1 MDDNQII
8 DLYWARSENAITETA
23 NKYGPYCHTV
33 AYNILKNNEDSEE
46 CVNDTYRKAWD
57 AMPPQH
63 PQILRA
69 FLGKITRNLSLNR
82 YDKRTAEKRGAGQVT
97 LALEELSECLPAAN
111 HVEQIIDDMALAQLL
126 NSFLAT
132 LPTDARKIFMRRYW
146 YLNSV
151 KEIAEIFSIS
161 ESNVKTTLFRAR
173 NKLKLLL
180 EKEGVAI

>member
-46 CVNDTYRKAWD
+46 CVNDTYQKAWD
-57 AMPPQH
+57 TIPPQR

-82 YDKRTAEKRGAGQVT
+82 YEKRMAEKRGAGQVA
-97 LALEELSECLPAAN
+97 LALEELSECLPSAN
-111 HVEQIIDDMALAQLL
+111 RVEQEVDDMALTQLL
-126 NSFLAT
+126 NSFLAS
-132 LPTDARKIFMRRYW
+132 LPTDTRKIFMRRYW
-146 YLNSV
+146 YLDSI
-151 KEIAEIFSIS
+151 KEIAAAFSIS
-161 ESNVKTTLFRAR
+161 ESKVKTTLFRTR

-180 EKEGVAI
+180 EKEGVAV